1 MQRYFIEGQNW
12 KNDQIIISG
21 DDAHHIVN
29 VMRMTINDQVICNR
43 SDGRVALCEII
54 EITDVIKLSI
64 LEWLEQEVEL
74 PIKVTLVQGLPKGDK
89 LDWIAQKATELGV
102 HAIIPFQASRS
113 IVKWDIKKREKKQ
126 QRLMKIVKEASEQ
139 AHRNQLPKVKELHDL
154 KSLIQLS
161 QHYDHKFVAYEETAR
176 QQITQKLN
184 AFFKQ
189 ILPGQSV
196 IVIIGPEGGLTE
208 HEIDTFYQNGFEPVR
223 FGPRI
228 LRTETASLYMLSALS
243 YYFEETE

>member
-1 MQRYFIEGQNW
+1 MQRYFIEDQNW
-12 KNDQIIISG
+12 KNDQIIITN

-29 VMRMTINDQVICNR
+29 VMRMTLNDQVICNR
-43 SDGRVALCEII
+43 SDGRVALCKII

-64 LEWLEQEVEL
+64 LNWLEQEVEL
-74 PIKVTLVQGLPKGDK
+74 PIEVTLVQGLPKGDK

-102 HAIIPFQASRS
+102 HTIIPFQASRS
-113 IVKWDIKKREKKQ
+113 IVKWDMKKREKKQ
-126 QRLMKIVKEASEQ
+126 HRLKKIVKEASEQ
-139 AHRNQLPKVKELHDL
+139 AHRNQLPKVEELHDL
-154 KSLIQLS
+154 KALVQLS
-161 QHYDHKFVAYEETAR
+161 QHYDHKFVAYEETTR
-176 QQITQKLN
+176 KQITQKLN
-184 AFFKQ
+184 VFFKQ

-208 HEIDTFYQNGFEPVR
+208 EEIDTFYQNGFEPVR

-228 LRTETASLYMLSALS
+228 LRTETASLYLLSALS